1 MKDLNF
7 MQDLYMVDLELFK
20 YFGVNII
27 GVSLIDINSC
37 VVVEVKLKIVE
48 LFLSNDVL
56 YLLFY
61 NGLQEI
67 MVCFLYVFLY
77 CFGIVCDDIENG
89 WYILVYKKINNKEY
103 IMYFVFRYLMLSL
116 FILCLQMELVFIYD
130 SVWLLGEVFNGILV
144 SRKKLNFS
152 QVVGCGWFLVWEDGR
167 DFYDFIKFVSKV
179 Y

>member
-77 CFGIVCDDIENG
+77 CFGI
-89 WYILVYKKINNKEY
+89 
-103 IMYFVFRYLMLSL
+103 
-116 FILCLQMELVFIYD
+116 
-130 SVWLLGEVFNGILV
+130 SV
-144 SRKKLNFS
+144 
-152 QVVGCGWFLVWEDGR
+152 
-167 DFYDFIKFVSKV
+167 
-179 Y
+179 

>member
-1 MKDLNF
+1 MF
-7 MQDLYMVDLELFK
+7 F
-20 YFGVNII
+20 
-27 GVSLIDINSC
+27 C
-37 VVVEVKLKIVE
+37 IV
-48 LFLSNDVL
+48 LVL
-56 YLLFY
+56 
-61 NGLQEI
+61 
-67 MVCFLYVFLY
+67 
-77 CFGIVCDDIENG
+77 VCDDIENV

-116 FILCLQMELVFIYD
+116 FILCFQMELVFIYD

-144 SRKKLNFS
+144 SRKKFNFS